1 MLESLSSV
9 FADISV
15 PQLALITTMA
25 LVASVVGGVAGYG
38 TGALMPLVLVPIV
51 GAEPV
56 VPILSL
62 SALLTNTSRA
72 AAFWPLVDRRRALIV
87 LVAAVPTCA
96 LGAWGYTLLTGKG
109 AALVIGAML
118 VASVPLRR
126 LMRTRGLALS
136 SRGLAAAGFG
146 WGPLAGGTVGA
157 GIILLSLLMAAGLE
171 GAAVVATDAVISIGV
186 GLVKFATFGLA
197 KFATFGLA
205 GVVDAKVLAI
215 ALLIGGVALPGAF
228 LAKALIER
236 LPLHV
241 HTAILDAVVIGGGAA
256 MVVNAFAR

>member
-1 MLESLSSV
+1 MLESLSAV
-9 FADISV
+9 FADISL
-15 PQLALITTMA
+15 PRLALITAMA

-62 SALLTNTSRA
+62 SALFTNTSRA
-72 AAFWPLVDRRRALIV
+72 AAFWRLVDPRRALIV
-87 LVAAVPTCA
+87 LVAALPTCV
-96 LGAWGYTLLTGKG
+96 LGAWGYTLLSGKG

-126 LMRTRGLALS
+126 LMRRRGLALS
-136 SRGLAAAGFG
+136 SRGLAVASFG

-171 GAAVVATDAVISIGV
+171 GAAVVATDAVISIGI
-186 GLVKFATFGLA
+186 GLA

-205 GVVDAKVLAI
+205 GVVNAQVIAI
-215 ALLIGGVALPGAF
+215 ALFIGGVALPGAF

-241 HTAILDAVVIGGGAA
+241 HTAILDAVVIGGGAV
-256 MVVNAFAR
+256 MIVNAFVR

>member
-9 FADISV
+9 FADISL
-15 PQLALITTMA
+15 PELALITAMA
-25 LVASVVGGVAGYG
+25 LVASVIGGVAGYG

-62 SALLTNTSRA
+62 SALFTNTSRA
-72 AAFWPLVDRRRALIV
+72 AAFWRLVDPRRALIV
-87 LVAAVPTCA
+87 LVAALPTCA
-96 LGAWGYTLLTGKG
+96 LGAWGYTLLSGKG

-126 LMRTRGLALS
+126 LMRRRGLALS
-136 SRGLAAAGFG
+136 SRGLAAASFG

-171 GAAVVATDAVISIGV
+171 GAAVVATDAVVSIGI
-186 GLVKFATFGLA
+186 GLTKFAI
-197 KFATFGLA
+197 FGLA
-205 GVVDAKVLAI
+205 GVVNAKVIAI

-241 HTAILDAVVIGGGAA
+241 HTTILDAVVIGGGAV
-256 MVVNAFAR
+256 MIVNAFVR

>member
-1 MLESLSSV
+1 MLESLSAV
-9 FADISV
+9 FADISL
-15 PQLALITTMA
+15 PELALITAMA

-62 SALLTNTSRA
+62 SALFTNTSRA
-72 AAFWPLVDRRRALIV
+72 AAFWRLVDRRRALIV
-87 LVAAVPTCA
+87 LVAALPTCA

-126 LMRTRGLALS
+126 LMRRRGIALS
-136 SRGLAAAGFG
+136 SRGLAAASFG

-171 GAAVVATDAVISIGV
+171 GAAVVATDAVVSIGI
-186 GLVKFATFGLA
+186 GLTKFAI
-197 KFATFGLA
+197 FGLA
-205 GVVDAKVLAI
+205 GVVNAKVIAI

-241 HTAILDAVVIGGGAA
+241 HTTILDAVVIGGGAA
-256 MVVNAFAR
+256 MVVNAFVR

>member
-15 PQLALITTMA
+15 PQLALITAMA
-25 LVASVVGGVAGYG
+25 LIASVVGGVAGYG

-62 SALLTNTSRA
+62 SALLTNSSRA
-72 AAFWPLVDRRRALIV
+72 TAFWGFVDGRRALMV
-87 LVAAVPTCA
+87 LIAAVPTCV
-96 LGAWGYTLLTGKG
+96 LGAWGYTMLSGKG

-126 LMRTRGLALS
+126 LMRRRGLALS
-136 SRGLAAAGFG
+136 SRGLAAACFG

-157 GIILLSLLMAAGLE
+157 GVILLSLLLAAGLE
-171 GAAVVATDAVISIGV
+171 GAAVIATDAVISIGI
-186 GLVKFATFGLA
+186 GFAKL
-197 KFATFGLA
+197 ATFGLA
-205 GVVDAKVLAI
+205 GVVSAQVIAI

-241 HTAILDAVVIGGGAA
+241 HTAILDAVVIVGGAA
-256 MVVNAFAR
+256 MVVNAFVR